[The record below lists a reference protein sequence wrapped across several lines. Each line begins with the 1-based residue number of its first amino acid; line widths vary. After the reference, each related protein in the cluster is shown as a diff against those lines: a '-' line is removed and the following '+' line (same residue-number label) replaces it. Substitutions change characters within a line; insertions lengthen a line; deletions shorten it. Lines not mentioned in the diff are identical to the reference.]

1 MPAEQGKDAA
11 EQFAAAVEPGRTPRL
26 HSDADLDREL
36 EIVAMLRSRGPAF
49 APHPDAK
56 ARAKQRLMAALA
68 EQNPAVA
75 APPVAPVSIQSSGTP
90 VERTAPMVRL
100 VEEPARSEADASSIE
115 PARCGELAAVTE
127 LAPRVARRAG
137 RHTLASGSTARAQ
150 RKRRSD
156 PPGFGRRVGLVS
168 SAALLVMVALT
179 GAGMFVSRD
188 ALPGDAT
195 YGIKRVAEEAGLALT
210 FDDEAR
216 ARRNLELA
224 AVRLS
229 EIEQLV
235 ARDDG
240 SSLDPLLLSSA
251 MQQFGVSASEGSR
264 TLLADEQATEAG
276 GIGDLQTWVAKQVV
290 RLSVLRSALPVPAAT
305 EADNSIALLDRL
317 MGRTAALETRSS
329 CSERT
334 SGSVDDLGP
343 VPAEGSC
350 TPRPVN
356 PPSRA
361 GGNLSQNTEQ
371 TAPGGV
377 NQNDTSTPDDTDG
390 SSGSGSTDGL
400 PQTGSDDV
408 PLNTS
413 PDRDQTPSPAPPVD
427 RDGSLLPLP
436 LNPPATLPP
445 LLPGMPSLP
454 LG

>member
-11 EQFAAAVEPGRTPRL
+11 ERFAAAVEQGRTPGL
-26 HSDADLDREL
+26 HSDDDLAREL
-36 EIVAMLRSRGPAF
+36 EIVAMLRSRGPAY

-68 EQNPAVA
+68 EQNPGVT
-75 APPVAPVSIQSSGTP
+75 PVAPVSAQSFGASA
-90 VERTAPMVRL
+90 ECTAPMVRL
-100 VEEPARSEADASSIE
+100 VEEPARSEDGAGSTE
-115 PARCGELAAVTE
+115 PARCDEPAAVTE
-127 LAPRVARRAG
+127 LAPRAARRAG
-137 RHTLASGSTARAQ
+137 RHTLATGSAGRAQ

-156 PPGFGRRVGLVS
+156 PPGFGRRVGIVS

-188 ALPGDAT
+188 ALPGDPT
-195 YGIKRVAEEAGLALT
+195 YGIKRIAEETGLALT

-240 SSLDPLLLSSA
+240 SSLDPLLLRSA

-276 GIGDLQTWVAKQVV
+276 GIGDLQAWAAKQVV
-290 RLSVLRSALPVPAAT
+290 RLSVLRSALPVPAAS

-317 MGRTAALETRSS
+317 MGRTAALETRAS
-329 CSERT
+329 CSEPT

-356 PPSRA
+356 PPRA
-361 GGNLSQNTEQ
+361 GSNLSQNTEQ
-371 TAPGGV
+371 TAPGGG
-377 NQNDTSTPDDTDG
+377 NRNDPGAPDGTDG
-390 SSGSGSTDGL
+390 SSGSDSTDGL
-400 PQTGSDDV
+400 PQTGSDSV

-413 PDRDQTPSPAPPVD
+413 PDRNQTPSQAPPVD

-436 LNPPATLPP
+436 LKPPATLPP

>member
-11 EQFAAAVEPGRTPRL
+11 ERFAAAVEQGRTPRL
-26 HSDADLDREL
+26 HSDDELAREL
-36 EIVAMLRSRGPAF
+36 EIVAMLRSRGPAY

-56 ARAKQRLMAALA
+56 ARAKQRLMAAFA
-68 EQNPAVA
+68 EQNPGVV
-75 APPVAPVSIQSSGTP
+75 APPVAPVCTQSAGTP
-90 VERTAPMVRL
+90 AERTAPMVRL
-100 VEEPARSEADASSIE
+100 VDEPARSDDDASITE
-115 PARCGELAAVTE
+115 PARSDELAAVTE
-127 LAPRVARRAG
+127 LAPRAARRAG
-137 RHTLASGSTARAQ
+137 RHTLASSSAGRAQ
-150 RKRRSD
+150 RNRRSD
-156 PPGFGRRVGLVS
+156 PSGFGRRVGLVS

-235 ARDDG
+235 ARDDR

-264 TLLADEQATEAG
+264 TLLTDEQATEAG
-276 GIGDLQTWVAKQVV
+276 GIGDLQTWAAKQVV

-305 EADNSIALLDRL
+305 EADNSIALLDRV

-329 CSERT
+329 CSEPT

-343 VPAEGSC
+343 VPADGSC
-350 TPRPVN
+350 TPQPIN

-371 TAPGGV
+371 TAPGGGD
-377 NQNDTSTPDDTDG
+377 QNGTGTPDGTDV
-390 SSGSGSTDGL
+390 SSGPESTDEL
-400 PQTGSDDV
+400 PQTGPDTV

-413 PDRDQTPSPAPPVD
+413 PDRDQAPSQTPAGEQ
-427 RDGSLLPLP
+427 DGPLLPLP
-436 LNPPATLPP
+436 LKPPATLPP